1 MFNIYTRLLLC
12 YIFVIMIKGDDTMKK
27 SFLTKAISLILVTA
41 LLLIPFSGTLS
52 FASET
57 EKCPRIHVPGIMAT
71 DVYADINNPDGGL
84 AWPPSTDAILN
95 LVKDCIPALLEF
107 SVTKDWEKL
116 GNTISPLAY
125 ELFEPAMCD
134 PDGGTE
140 NGTGI
145 IFEYPTKEQL
155 ETNPNTTFRYD
166 WRADPVVSAA
176 QLNDYINYI
185 LEMTSAEKVAIE
197 CHSLGGVVTISYCSI
212 YGHEKIDAVAFNSSA
227 IFGESFTGDLLSGDI
242 VLSNDSLMAY
252 LDFAFDSTEQEEL
265 MSKIFD
271 ILECAGLGDLV
282 ADLGN
287 DILANLSDILLPEV
301 VAPLFARWLTIWAM
315 VPDDK
320 IDEAMEYTF
329 TNYIT
334 EDTEGAAEL
343 RAKIENYNKLVRDNK
358 KQTLLSIDKDCKVG
372 VIARYGYSSIPAT
385 SSWQEVSDGVID
397 TKNASFGAT
406 VALYNSVLDDDIID
420 NTDAKYIS
428 PDKTINASTCLFP
441 EKTWFIKGAK
451 HSDNYDDLNALVDT
465 ILYSDCEISVDSDSR
480 FPRFLKYDFNS
491 DSIIPDDGTA
501 ADTTTD
507 GILGF
512 FAKIREFFASF
523 LQKLRNFFGLMQ

>member
-1 MFNIYTRLLLC
+1 
-12 YIFVIMIKGDDTMKK
+12 MKK
-27 SFLTKAISLILVTA
+27 SFLSKSISFTLVTA
-41 LLLIPFSGTLS
+41 LLLISFSGILC
-52 FASET
+52 FASEA
-57 EKCPRIHVPGIMAT
+57 EEYPRIHVPGIMAT
-71 DVYADINNPDGGL
+71 DVYADVNNPEGGL

-95 LVKDCIPALLEF
+95 LVKECIPPLLEF
-107 SVTKDWEKL
+107 SVTKDWDKL
-116 GNTISPLAY
+116 GNSISPLAY

-140 NGTGI
+140 NGSGI

-155 ETNPNTTFRYD
+155 EENPNTTFRYD
-166 WRADPVVSAA
+166 WRADPVVSAS

-185 LEMTSAEKVAIE
+185 LEMTGAEKVAIE

-212 YGHEKIDAVAFNSSA
+212 YGHDKIDAVAFNSSA
-227 IFGESFTGDLLSGDI
+227 IFGESYTGDLLSGDM
-242 VLSNDSLMAY
+242 VLSNDSLMSY
-252 LDFAFDSTEQEEL
+252 LDFAFDSTEKEEL
-265 MSKIFD
+265 MAKIFD
-271 ILECAGLGDLV
+271 LLECAGLGDMV

-334 EDTEGAAEL
+334 EDMEGAAEL
-343 RAKIENYNKLVRDNK
+343 RAKIENYNKLVRANK
-358 KQTLLSIDKDCKVG
+358 KQTLLGIDKDCKVG

-385 SSWQEVSDGVID
+385 SSWQENSDGVID

-406 VALYNSVLDDDIID
+406 VALYNAVLDDEII
-420 NTDAKYIS
+420 NGTDEKYIS
-428 PDKTINASTCLFP
+428 PDKTIDASSCLFP

-451 HSDNYDDLNALVDT
+451 HSDNYDDLDALVDA
-465 ILYSDCEISVDSDSR
+465 ILFSDEELTVDSDRR
-480 FPRFLKYDFNS
+480 FPRFLKYDFKA
-491 DSIIPDDGTA
+491 DSIIPDDGA
-501 ADTTTD
+501 TD
-507 GILGF
+507 DSTPGGILGF

-523 LQKLRNFFGLMQ
+523 LEKIRNIFGIMQQ

>member
-1 MFNIYTRLLLC
+1 
-12 YIFVIMIKGDDTMKK
+12 MKK
-27 SFLTKAISLILVTA
+27 TFFTKTISLILVTA
-41 LLLIPFSGTLS
+41 LLLITFSGTLS

-57 EKCPRIHVPGIMAT
+57 EKYPRIHVPGIMAT
-71 DVYADINNPDGGL
+71 DVYADVNNPEAGL
-84 AWPPSTDAILN
+84 AWPPSTDSILN

-107 SVTKDWEKL
+107 SVTKDWDKL
-116 GNTISPLAY
+116 GNTLSPLAY
-125 ELFEPAMCD
+125 DLLEPAMCD

-140 NGTGI
+140 SGSGI
-145 IFEYPTKEQL
+145 IFEYPTKKQL
-155 ETNPNTTFRYD
+155 EINPNTTFRYD

-185 LEMTSAEKVAIE
+185 LEATGAEKVAIE

-212 YGHEKIDAVAFNSSA
+212 YGHDKIDAIAFNSTA
-227 IFGESFTGDLLSGDI
+227 IFGESYTGDLLSGDM

-252 LDFAFDSTEQEEL
+252 LDFAFDATEQEEL
-265 MSKIFD
+265 MAKIFD
-271 ILECAGLGDLV
+271 MLENAGLGDLV

-334 EDTEGAAEL
+334 EDMEGAAEL
-343 RAKIENYNKLVRDNK
+343 RSKIENYNNLVRKNK
-358 KQTLLSIDKDCKVG
+358 KQTLLGLDKDCKVG

-385 SSWQEVSDGVID
+385 SSWQEISDGVID

-406 VALYNSVLDDDIID
+406 VALYNSVLDDDIINSAD
-420 NTDAKYIS
+420 ENLIS
-428 PDKTINASTCLFP
+428 PDKTIDASTCLFP
-441 EKTWFIKGAK
+441 EKTWFIKEAK
-451 HSDNYDDLNALVDT
+451 HSDNYDDLDTLVDA
-465 ILYSDCEISVDSDSR
+465 ILFSDSELTVDADGR
-480 FPRFLKYDFNS
+480 FPRFLKYDFKT
-491 DSIIPDDGTA
+491 DSIIPDDGSASDNTH
-501 ADTTTD
+501 D
-507 GILGF
+507 GIFGF
-512 FAKIREFFASF
+512 FAKIRAFFASF
-523 LQKLRNFFGLMQ
+523 LEKIRNLFGML